1 MGAHTDEGNT
11 GRRRIWRVL
20 RPVVIFIIS
29 LIVGYLVVNFFGAI
43 DWAQVGASLGRLSL
57 AAFIPLFALLLLR
70 QTFNAVP
77 LSRFVPELA
86 LSRSVQNDLSANVV
100 GTFSP
105 PPSDVVLRISMFKSW
120 RIDPVDGMAGVA
132 LNALAFYAV
141 RFFAP
146 ALGVLLL
153 AFQEVE
159 RGQLI
164 AAFLSTLVAVAVV
177 LGIWLIA
184 RGDRFA
190 ALLGYTAGRVV
201 RRFRSSV
208 QPQEWADSVVSFRG
222 RMEGNLRSGLV
233 PALAAL
239 LAMVVVDGLILLS
252 ALRFVGIDS
261 SVLSTVDILGAFFIV
276 YPLTLMPMAGL
287 GILDAALI
295 GTWVTIATVVW
306 EPEIIAGLVVWRVI
320 TILGSLALGAITL
333 VFWRGTTR
341 KRSAAES

>member
-1 MGAHTDEGNT
+1 VTSHENEGNS
-11 GRRRIWRVL
+11 RRTRLWRVL
-20 RPVVIFIIS
+20 RPVLIILAS
-29 LIVGYLVVNFFGAI
+29 LIVGYLIVNFFGAI
-43 DWAQVGASLGRLSL
+43 DWAQVGSSLGRLSFG
-57 AAFIPLFALLLLR
+57 AFVLLIALLLLR

-77 LSRFVPELA
+77 LSRFVPGLA
-86 LSRSVQNDLSANVV
+86 LPRSMQNDLTANVV
-100 GTFSP
+100 ATFTP
-105 PPSDVVLRISMFKSW
+105 PPSDVVLRVSMFKSW
-120 RIDPVDGMAGVA
+120 HINPVDGMAGVA
-132 LNALAFYAV
+132 LNTLTFYAV

-146 ALGVLLL
+146 ALGVVLL

-159 RGQLI
+159 RGQII
-164 AAFLSTLVAVAVV
+164 AASLSTLVAVAVIAA
-177 LGIWLIA
+177 IWLIA

-190 ALLGYTAGRVV
+190 ALLGFTAGRVV

-208 QPQEWADSVVSFRG
+208 QPQEWADSVVSFRA
-222 RMEGNLRSGLV
+222 RMEGNLRTGLL

-239 LAMVVVDGLILLS
+239 LTMVVIDSLILLS

-295 GTWVTIATVVW
+295 GTWVTIATIEW

-320 TILGSLALGAITL
+320 TILGTLALGAISL
-333 VFWRGTTR
+333 GVWRGTTR
-341 KRSAAES
+341 AERSAEA